1 MAVSFLLS
9 VVVVVL
15 ELQWDVAQKIERELQ
30 SQLNKDSPTFEDIEH
45 LLTQLRIACEAV
57 IFSDFEYA
65 IKERVQH
72 RLWDSHSLINTRY
85 RKFVAHYRSADQ
97 KRRAVE
103 RRKLEKHYVD
113 FLKTSQ
119 YFYKGYIQRVASHFG
134 PLPALQ
140 RIANRLSLSPLS
152 VDKPIKANKTL
163 EHVLKLS
170 CHFTLLRLGDLSRY
184 RNDLRT
190 KDRSW
195 DPALGYYYLA
205 EALYPDSG
213 NAHNQMAVIALADG
227 SHLDALYHLLRAVAV
242 EEPHTLARG
251 NLAIEYK
258 KISTTWEKERQ
269 SRRRPAP
276 VDSALV
282 IWFVRLQARFYK
294 GVEFSAQGEL
304 ENEVLGQ
311 LFSALK
317 DQSFEES
324 LNKLVLINMAANYLA
339 TQRLTEAESGVTDD
353 LKKSFYF
360 LLGFNLQ
367 VFCVLLQ
374 ALISEL
380 SDAAE
385 AENLE
390 SLTVTDAS
398 GDSFEKLSPVA
409 IRVLP
414 AIRQYFAW
422 IISQRLLLVGL
433 ADGVDLESTGPLVG
447 HIQRMWKTAAD
458 ALTALVSFFPVASL
472 PYLTYLLPE
481 DEQTVGF
488 KPLRDPPH
496 GLEEYSLYNKDNG
509 SLKARI
515 SDGIIRQ
522 PDSENYARIRDI
534 LRAGMA
540 LHFEKQCPI
549 IMTDDSRFI
558 YDTESAMSP
567 ISVDSAMPSQ
577 PSRPTYAVQNYK
589 NISND
594 NVATSDSIGI
604 MDTEMNRMVDDLL
617 EPPTFA
623 PSDDTSYGM
632 NSSIANAVFAPIGS
646 ERTRLSASTHITPT
660 KTFPTL
666 PGIWGSPFTP
676 KPNEL
681 RPISPEKL
689 SSSGGFPLMNYSTN
703 EDQLAAAAALDNMT
717 GMQRRSSNGVAAN
730 AKNHLTSFDTS
741 KPVNQMLQESL
752 AKQFE
757 PMSLSSSVFS
767 TNSSSIYV
775 NNSPPKAYYNRTL
788 GRPSFNGQDST
799 IYPGA
804 SDFDRTTMLQSS
816 FWNPSQTD
824 NYNYNST
831 PPAGQGRRS

>member
-1 MAVSFLLS
+1 MLPRS
-9 VVVVVL
+9 V
-15 ELQWDVAQKIERELQ
+15 
-30 SQLNKDSPTFEDIEH
+30 
-45 LLTQLRIACEAV
+45 
-57 IFSDFEYA
+57 
-65 IKERVQH
+65 
-72 RLWDSHSLINTRY
+72 
-85 RKFVAHYRSADQ
+85 KFVAHYRSADQ

-152 VDKPIKANKTL
+152 VDKPIKAGRTL
-163 EHVLKLS
+163 ENLLKLS

-195 DPALGYYYLA
+195 EPALGYYYLA

-276 VDSALV
+276 VESALV

-294 GVEFSAQGEL
+294 GVEFSTQGEL

-311 LFSALK
+311 LASALK
-317 DQSFEES
+317 DQSFEET

-339 TQRLTEAESGVTDD
+339 TQRLTEAEGGVTDD
-353 LKKSFYF
+353 LKKSLYF

-367 VFCVLLQ
+367 VFCILLQ

-380 SDAAE
+380 ADAAE

-390 SLTVTDAS
+390 SLTATDGS

-422 IISQRLLLVGL
+422 VISQRLLLVGL
-433 ADGVDLESTGPLVG
+433 ANGVDSESTGPLVG

-458 ALTALVSFFPVASL
+458 ALTALVSFFPVISL
-472 PYLTYLLPE
+472 PYLPYMLPE

-496 GLEEYSLYNKDNG
+496 GLEEYSLYNKDDG
-509 SLKARI
+509 SLKAFI
-515 SDGIIRQ
+515 SDGIMRQ
-522 PDSENYARIRDI
+522 PESENYARVRDI

-540 LHFEKQCPI
+540 LHFEKPCPI
-549 IMTDDSRFI
+549 LMNDDNRFV
-558 YDTESAMSP
+558 YGFESSASP
-567 ISVDSAMPSQ
+567 ISDNSTMPSQ
-577 PSRPTYAVQNYK
+577 PTKPTSTTQNYK
-589 NISND
+589 NSSGENA
-594 NVATSDSIGI
+594 VASDSLGI

-617 EPPTFA
+617 EPASLA

-632 NSSIANAVFAPIGS
+632 NSSIANAIFPPIGS
-646 ERTRLSASTHITPT
+646 ERTRLSRLSTGNQITPT
-660 KTFPTL
+660 KAFPSL

-681 RPISPEKL
+681 RPISPEKI
-689 SSSGGFPLMNYSTN
+689 SSSVGFPSMNYSTN
-703 EDQLAAAAALDNMT
+703 KDKLAAAAALDSMT
-717 GMQRRSSNGVAAN
+717 GMQRRVSNGVATN
-730 AKNHLTSFDTS
+730 ARRQLSSFETS
-741 KPVNQMLQESL
+741 KPINQILQESL

-757 PMSLSSSVFS
+757 PMSLASSGFS
-767 TNSSSIYV
+767 SNSSIYA
-775 NNSPPKAYYNRTL
+775 NNSPPKAYYGRTL
-788 GRPSFNGQDST
+788 DRPSLSGHDST
-799 IYPGA
+799 VYPGA
-804 SDFDRTTMLQSS
+804 SDFERNTMLQSS
-816 FWNPSQTD
+816 FWNASQTNND
-824 NYNYNST
+824 SYKHT
-831 PPAGQGRRS
+831 PPARQGRQALISKKFLLLRSRGPYQESLAESISALLIVEDRKVNASCTTSFRL

>member
-1 MAVSFLLS
+1 MDKSSIQQKWL
-9 VVVVVL
+9 
-15 ELQWDVAQKIERELQ
+15 VAQKIETELQ
-30 SQLNKDSPTFEDIEH
+30 SHLNKDSPTFEDIEH
-45 LLTQLRIACEAV
+45 LLSQLRIACEAV

-65 IKERVQH
+65 TKERVQH

-85 RKFVAHYRSADQ
+85 RKLVAHYRSPEQ

-152 VDKPIKANKTL
+152 VDEPIKVSRSH
-163 EHVLKLS
+163 EHLLKLS

-190 KDRSW
+190 KERSW

-205 EALYPDSG
+205 EALYPNSG

-269 SRRRPAP
+269 SKRRPAP
-276 VDSALV
+276 VESALV

-294 GVEFSAQGEL
+294 GVEFSTQGEL
-304 ENEVLGQ
+304 EKEVLGQ
-311 LFSALK
+311 LASALK
-317 DQSFEES
+317 DQSFEET

-374 ALISEL
+374 ALITEL
-380 SDAAE
+380 TDAAE

-390 SLTVTDAS
+390 SLTATDAS

-422 IISQRLLLVGL
+422 IISQRLLLIGL
-433 ADGVDLESTGPLVG
+433 ADGIDLESTGPLVG
-447 HIQRMWKTAAD
+447 HIRRMWKTAAD
-458 ALTALVSFFPVASL
+458 TLTALVGFFPVASL
-472 PYLTYLLPE
+472 PYLPYLLSE

-496 GLEEYSLYNKDNG
+496 GLEEYSLYNKDDG

-540 LHFEKQCPI
+540 LHFERPCPI
-549 IMTDDSRFI
+549 VMTDDSRFI
-558 YDTESAMSP
+558 YGTEGATSP
-567 ISVDSAMPSQ
+567 ISDNSVMPSQ
-577 PSRPTYAVQNYK
+577 LTKPTHAVQNFK
-589 NISND
+589 TISDENSM
-594 NVATSDSIGI
+594 ATDSLGI
-604 MDTEMNRMVDDLL
+604 MDTEMSRMVDDLL
-617 EPPTFA
+617 EPGSLV
-623 PSDDTSYGM
+623 PSDDTSYDM
-632 NSSIANAVFAPIGS
+632 NSSTANAVLAPIGS
-646 ERTRLSASTHITPT
+646 ERTRLSTSNQITPT
-660 KTFPTL
+660 KAFPSL
-666 PGIWGSPFTP
+666 PSIWSSPFTP

-681 RPISPEKL
+681 RPISPEKP
-689 SSSGGFPLMNYSTN
+689 SSSGEFPLMNYSTN
-703 EDQLAAAAALDNMT
+703 RDQLAAAAALDNMT
-717 GMQRRSSNGVAAN
+717 GMQGRSSNGSATNVM
-730 AKNHLTSFDTS
+730 SQRSSSDMS

-752 AKQFE
+752 ARQFE

-767 TNSSSIYV
+767 TNSSIYA
-775 NNSPPKAYYNRTL
+775 NNSPPKAYYGRTL
-788 GRPSFNGQDST
+788 GHPSFNGHDST
-799 IYPGA
+799 IYSGA
-804 SDFDRTTMLQSS
+804 TDFDRTTMLQSS
-816 FWNPSQTD
+816 FWNGSQTD
-824 NYNYNST
+824 NEHYNRT
-831 PPAGQGRRS
+831 PPAGQGRRG

>member
-1 MAVSFLLS
+1 M
-9 VVVVVL
+9 
-15 ELQWDVAQKIERELQ
+15 
-30 SQLNKDSPTFEDIEH
+30 
-45 LLTQLRIACEAV
+45 
-57 IFSDFEYA
+57 
-65 IKERVQH
+65 
-72 RLWDSHSLINTRY
+72 
-85 RKFVAHYRSADQ
+85 
-97 KRRAVE
+97 
-103 RRKLEKHYVD
+103 
-113 FLKTSQ
+113 
-119 YFYKGYIQRVASHFG
+119 
-134 PLPALQ
+134 
-140 RIANRLSLSPLS
+140 
-152 VDKPIKANKTL
+152 DKPIKAGRTL
-163 EHVLKLS
+163 ENLLKLS

-205 EALYPDSG
+205 EALYPNSG

-276 VDSALV
+276 VESALV
-282 IWFVRLQARFYK
+282 IWFVRLHARFYK
-294 GVEFSAQGEL
+294 GVEFSTQGEL

-311 LFSALK
+311 LASALK
-317 DQSFEES
+317 DQSFEET

-339 TQRLTEAESGVTDD
+339 TQRLTEAEGGVTDD

-380 SDAAE
+380 ADAAE

-390 SLTVTDAS
+390 SLTATDGS

-422 IISQRLLLVGL
+422 VISQRLLLVGL
-433 ADGVDLESTGPLVG
+433 ANGVDSESTGPLVG

-458 ALTALVSFFPVASL
+458 ALTALVSFFPAISL
-472 PYLTYLLPE
+472 PYLPYLLPE

-496 GLEEYSLYNKDNG
+496 GLEEYSLYNKDDG
-509 SLKARI
+509 SLKACI
-515 SDGIIRQ
+515 SDGIVRQ

-540 LHFEKQCPI
+540 LHFEKPCPI
-549 IMTDDSRFI
+549 VMNDDNRFI
-558 YDTESAMSP
+558 YGPKRSTSP
-567 ISVDSAMPSQ
+567 ISDSSTMPSQ
-577 PSRPTYAVQNYK
+577 PIKPTTTTQNRRNSSGENAV
-589 NISND
+589 
-594 NVATSDSIGI
+594 ASDSLGI
-604 MDTEMNRMVDDLL
+604 METEMNRMVDDLL
-617 EPPTFA
+617 EPA
-623 PSDDTSYGM
+623 SLVPSDDTSYGM
-632 NSSIANAVFAPIGS
+632 NSSTANAVFAPIGS
-646 ERTRLSASTHITPT
+646 ERTRVSRLSTGNQIMPT
-660 KTFPTL
+660 KAFPSL

-681 RPISPEKL
+681 RPISPEKP

-703 EDQLAAAAALDNMT
+703 KDKLAAAAALDSMT
-717 GMQRRSSNGVAAN
+717 GMQRRVSNGVATN
-730 AKNHLTSFDTS
+730 AKNQLSSFDTP
-741 KPVNQMLQESL
+741 KPINQILQESL

-757 PMSLSSSVFS
+757 PMSLSSSGFS
-767 TNSSSIYV
+767 SNSSIYA
-775 NNSPPKAYYNRTL
+775 NNSPPKAFYGSNL
-788 GRPSFNGQDST
+788 GRPSLSGHDST
-799 IYPGA
+799 VYPGA
-804 SDFDRTTMLQSS
+804 SDFDRNTMLQSS
-816 FWNPSQTD
+816 FWNTTQANND
-824 NYNYNST
+824 NYNRT
-831 PPAGQGRRS
+831 PPAGQGHQG

>member
-1 MAVSFLLS
+1 MDNSSIQQNWL
-9 VVVVVL
+9 
-15 ELQWDVAQKIERELQ
+15 VAQKIEKELQ
-30 SQLNKDSPTFEDIEH
+30 LQLNKDSPTFEDIQH

-57 IFSDFEYA
+57 IFGDFEYA
-65 IKERVQH
+65 TKQRVQH
-72 RLWDSHSLINTRY
+72 RLWDSHSLINSRY

-113 FLKTSQ
+113 FLKESQ

-140 RIANRLSLSPLS
+140 RIANRLSLSSLS
-152 VDKPIKANKTL
+152 VDKPIKVSKSL
-163 EHVLKLS
+163 EHLLKLS

-184 RNDLRT
+184 RNDLRI
-190 KDRSW
+190 KERSW
-195 DPALGYYYLA
+195 DPALGYYHLA

-242 EEPHTLARG
+242 KEPHTLARG

-269 SRRRPAP
+269 SKRRPAP
-276 VDSALV
+276 VESALV

-294 GVEFSAQGEL
+294 GVEFSTQGEL

-311 LFSALK
+311 LVSALK
-317 DQSFEES
+317 DHSFEET

-339 TQRLTEAESGVTDD
+339 TQRLTEAEGGVTDD

-367 VFCVLLQ
+367 VFCVLLR

-380 SDAAE
+380 ADAAE

-390 SLTVTDAS
+390 SLTATDSS
-398 GDSFEKLSPVA
+398 GDSLEKLGPVA

-414 AIRQYFAW
+414 GIRQYFAW
-422 IISQRLLLVGL
+422 VISQRLVLVGL
-433 ADGVDLESTGPLVG
+433 GNGIDQESTGRLVS
-447 HIQRMWKTAAD
+447 HIQNMWKTAAE
-458 ALTALVSFFPVASL
+458 ALSALVNFFPVASL
-472 PYLTYLLPE
+472 PYLPYLLPE

-488 KPLRDPPH
+488 KPLRDPPS
-496 GLEEYSLYNKDNG
+496 GLEEYSLYNKDDG
-509 SLKARI
+509 FLKARV

-522 PDSENYARIRDI
+522 PDNENYSRIRDI

-540 LHFEKQCPI
+540 LHFEKPCPI
-549 IMTDDSRFI
+549 IMTRDGRFI
-558 YDTESAMSP
+558 YGTESAVSP
-567 ISVDSAMPSQ
+567 PSDTSAIPSQ
-577 PSRPTYAVQNYK
+577 LAEPTYAVQNYAK
-589 NISND
+589 TGNENL
-594 NVATSDSIGI
+594 AGSDSLGI

-617 EPPTFA
+617 EPASLT

-632 NSSIANAVFAPIGS
+632 SSSTANAVFAPIGS
-646 ERTRLSASTHITPT
+646 ERTRLSASNHITPG
-660 KTFPTL
+660 KAFPSL

-676 KPNEL
+676 KPHEL
-681 RPISPEKL
+681 RTISPEKP
-689 SSSGGFPLMNYSTN
+689 SSSGGFSSMNYSTN
-703 EDQLAAAAALDNMT
+703 REQLAAAAALDNMT
-717 GMQRRSSNGVAAN
+717 KMQPQSSNGAA
-730 AKNHLTSFDTS
+730 TYTRGQFSSFDTS
-741 KPVNQMLQESL
+741 KPVSQMLQESL

-757 PMSLSSSVFS
+757 SMSLSSSGFS
-767 TNSSSIYV
+767 TNSSIYA
-775 NNSPPKAYYNRTL
+775 NNSPPKAYYGRTF
-788 GRPSFNGQDST
+788 GCSSFNGHDST
-799 IYPGA
+799 TYPSA
-804 SDFDRTTMLQSS
+804 SDYERTTMLQSS
-816 FWNPSQTD
+816 LWNTQTD
-824 NYNYNST
+824 NGNRT
-831 PPAGQGRRS
+831 PPAGQGYRG